1 MKLIAI
7 TSREINGPRNDEKMD
22 ALDTRLIFFI
32 KNINMMPVILP
43 NEPALC
49 NALLDRI
56 SPDGFILSGGGDISA
71 CTGTRTRRDQMEE
84 GILLWA
90 SQHHRPVL
98 GVCRGFQVMLAAA
111 GLDLHRVTGHVGAG
125 HSIEGTIT
133 GHVNS
138 YHDYACVAENA
149 HVSVLARAPDGI
161 IEAATFR
168 GQKRM
173 GIMWHPEREPEFKE
187 RDVQI
192 IRDFFSG
199 EL

>member
-7 TSREINGPRNDEKMD
+7 TSREINGPRADEKMD

-32 KNINMMPVILP
+32 ININMIPIIIP
-43 NEPALC
+43 NEPTLC

-71 CTGTRTRRDQMEE
+71 CSGTTTRRDQMEE
-84 GILLWA
+84 RILIWA
-90 SQHHRPVL
+90 SQNHRPVL
-98 GVCRGFQVMLAAA
+98 GVCRGFQAMLVAA
-111 GLDLHRVTGHVGAG
+111 GLDLHRVTGHVGG
-125 HSIEGTIT
+125 EHSVEGTIT

-138 YHDYACVAENA
+138 YHNYACVAENA
-149 HVSVLARAPDGI
+149 HVSVLARAQDGV

-168 GQKRM
+168 GHKRM

-187 RDVQI
+187 RDMQI
-192 IRDFFSG
+192 IRDFFS
-199 EL
+199 EEV

>member
-7 TSREINGPRNDEKMD
+7 TSREINGPRADEKMD
-22 ALDTRLIFFI
+22 ALDTRLVFFI

-71 CTGTRTRRDQMEE
+71 CSGTITRRDQMEE
-84 GILLWA
+84 LILLWA

-111 GLDLHRVTGHVGAG
+111 GLDLHRVTGHAGAR
-125 HSIEGTIT
+125 HSVEGTIT
-133 GHVNS
+133 GYVNS

-149 HVSVLARAPDGI
+149 HVNVLARAPDGV